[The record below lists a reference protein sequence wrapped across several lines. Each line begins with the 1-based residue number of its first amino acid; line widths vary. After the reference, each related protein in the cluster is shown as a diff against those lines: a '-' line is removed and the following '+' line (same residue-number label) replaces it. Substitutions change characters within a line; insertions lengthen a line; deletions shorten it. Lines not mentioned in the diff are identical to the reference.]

1 MCGIAGYVQPDP
13 ISGDDARQVLR
24 QLQLLQH
31 RGPDSEGMVLKGRAA
46 LGQARL
52 AVIDLVTGDP
62 PITNEDGSI
71 AVAFNGEIY
80 NFRTLRDRLKRNG
93 HSLATDGD
101 TEVIVHLAEEL
112 SPVQLARELD
122 GMFAF
127 ALWDDRKRQLVLAR
141 DRFGKKPLFW
151 WRRNKTLVF
160 ASEIKAVLAHQ
171 AVPRELNEQAL
182 VPYLTFGYVP
192 TPDTFFAGV
201 NSLAPGHVLVM
212 SDGGE
217 PEVSEYW
224 RPPLPPRRSRLNRGP
239 TLDEAIGETRRRVR
253 DAVERR
259 LISDVPLG
267 AFLSGGIDSSVIVA
281 AMAER
286 STGPI
291 KTFSVGFEDTE
302 GFDERVHARLVAKRF
317 GTEHVEFVVRPDAAE
332 LVEKLVWHHDQPFGD
347 SSAIP
352 TYLLCERTR
361 EHVTVALSGDGGDE
375 LFAGYERF
383 AAGLIF
389 ANYLRL
395 PERGRH
401 KLSEMAGR
409 LPPASSKSR
418 VDSVRRLL
426 SNAGPD
432 LLQTYAEWI
441 APVPAPLRSVLVG
454 TDQSGADG
462 LRSYRDV
469 WTQSEGAPLL
479 ARLLD
484 LNARTYLLD
493 DLLVKADRMSM
504 AHGLEVRS
512 PLLDHQLAEYVFRL
526 PGHLK
531 IRGPRL
537 KYLLKRAFADV
548 LPPSTLGRRK
558 QGFGVPLDRWF
569 RTDLRAFAHAKLG
582 PDARV
587 RHMLSSAA
595 IDEMLVSHDSG
606 RRNLGHAIW
615 TLLTLELFLRREGW

>member
-1 MCGIAGYVQPDP
+1 
-13 ISGDDARQVLR
+13 
-24 QLQLLQH
+24 
-31 RGPDSEGMVLKGRAA
+31 MVLLGPAA

-62 PITNEDGSI
+62 PITNEDGTI

-80 NFRTLRDRLKRNG
+80 NFRTLRDRLQRNG
-93 HSLATDGD
+93 HALATDGD

-112 SPVQLARELD
+112 SPVELACELD

-127 ALWDDRKRQLVLAR
+127 AVWNNRTRELVLAR

-151 WRRNKTLVF
+151 WRQGHTIVF
-160 ASEIKAVLAHQ
+160 ASEIKAVLAHP
-171 AVPRELNEQAL
+171 AVPRELNEGAL
-182 VPYLTFGYVP
+182 LPYLTFGYVP

-201 NSLAPGHVLVM
+201 NSLLPGHVLVM
-212 SDGGE
+212 RDGRE
-217 PEVSEYW
+217 PEVIEYW
-224 RPPLPPRRSRLNRGP
+224 RPPLPPRGSGISRGP
-239 TLDEAIGETRRRVR
+239 TLNDAVGETRRRVY
-253 DAVERR
+253 DAVEKR

-267 AFLSGGIDSSVIVA
+267 AFLSGGIDSSVVVA

-286 STGPI
+286 SAGPV
-291 KTFSVGFEDTE
+291 KTFSVGFDDTE
-302 GFDERVHARLVAKRF
+302 GFDERVHAREVAKRF
-317 GTEHVEFVVRPDAAE
+317 GTEHVEFVVRPNAVE
-332 LVEKLVWHHDQPFGD
+332 LVEKLLWHHDQPFGD

-352 TYLLCERTR
+352 LYLLCERTR
-361 EHVTVALSGDGGDE
+361 EYVTVALSGDGGDE

-383 AAGLIF
+383 AAGLFF

-395 PERGRH
+395 PQGTRARISGA
-401 KLSEMAGR
+401 AGR

-418 VDSVRRLL
+418 IDSVRRLL

-432 LLQTYAEWI
+432 VLQAYVEWI
-441 APVPAPLRSVLVG
+441 AVVPAHLRSALLESDRPIADPLRSY
-454 TDQSGADG
+454 QA
-462 LRSYRDV
+462 V
-469 WTQSEGAPLL
+469 WTQSQGSPLL

-512 PLLDHQLAEYVFRL
+512 PLLDHQLAEYVFPL

-548 LPPSTLGRRK
+548 LPPSILGRRK

-569 RTDLRAFAHAKLG
+569 RTDLRTFAREKLG

-587 RHMLSSAA
+587 RTRLSSSAV
-595 IDEMLVSHDSG
+595 DEMLLSHDSG